1 MLNRFYSVI
10 ISSISYI
17 KITFFDQFQFVLLGL
32 ISIFFF
38 FQEKREKE
46 LQKRY
51 DELMQEKWN
60 IGQALVRMD
69 ATITAQPVTYQ

>member
-1 MLNRFYSVI
+1 MTAVSV
-10 ISSISYI
+10 
-17 KITFFDQFQFVLLGL
+17 L
-32 ISIFFF
+32 
-38 FQEKREKE
+38 QEKREKE

-69 ATITAQPVTYQ
+69 ATIIAQPVAYQ